1 MDLLRAMEGQLSPQ
15 AMTWMGEIPGIVT
28 IRGTMKINEILYI
41 FGKLILYRI
50 LKVMLFLEDV
60 AV

>member
-1 MDLLRAMEGQLSPQ
+1 
-15 AMTWMGEIPGIVT
+15 MGEIRGIVT